1 MNAIEI
7 ERLWVKY
14 GNMEVLKG
22 IDLEIPKNICFAIMG
37 PSGCGKST
45 LLKAINR
52 LLELNPDT
60 KISGDIR
67 LFGESVFK
75 MDVTKVR
82 REIGMVF
89 QLPNPFPHMSIY
101 DNIAFAAKCNKSAK
115 NKKELDELVIW
126 ALKKAAL
133 YDEVKDRLKSKA
145 SQLSGGQMQRLCI
158 ARALALKP
166 KVLLMDEPTAN
177 LDPIAAGKIEELI
190 HELKREYTIIIV
202 THSPAQAARIA
213 DLVAFIYLGKVVE
226 VGEVNEVFERP
237 KHELTE
243 KYVTGRMG

>member
-7 ERLWVKY
+7 DDLRVKY
-14 GNMEVLKG
+14 SNVEVLKG
-22 IDLEIPKNICFAIMG
+22 INLEIPERGCFAIMG

-52 LLELNPDT
+52 LLELNPDV

-67 LFGESVFK
+67 LFGESVFR

-89 QLPNPFPHMSIY
+89 QFPNPFPHMSIY
-101 DNIAFAAKCNKSAK
+101 DNVAYAARCNKIVK
-115 NKKELDELVIW
+115 NKKELDELVEW

-133 YDEVKDRLKSKA
+133 YDEVKDRLRKKA

-177 LDPIAAGKIEELI
+177 LDPIASGKIEELI
-190 HELKREYTIIIV
+190 HELKRDYTVVIV
-202 THSPAQAARIA
+202 THSPAQAARVA
-213 DLVAFIYLGKVVE
+213 DFVAFIYMGKVVE
-226 VGEVNEVFERP
+226 VGDVSEVFERP

-243 KYVTGRMG
+243 KYVTGRIG